1 MSSNT
6 TSTTTSSSTGWTLS
20 TRPDDAW
27 EVRSLTEEP
36 DCRVVKVYAKK
47 HDRVYTL
54 AYPKQ
59 YSPEEMADQIRSVFK

>member
-6 TSTTTSSSTGWTLS
+6 TSTTTSSSIGWTQS

-27 EVRSLTEEP
+27 EVCSLTEEP
-36 DCRVVKVYAKK
+36 DWFVVKVYAKK

-59 YSPEEMADQIRSVFK
+59 YSQEVMAEQIRSVFK

>member
-6 TSTTTSSSTGWTLS
+6 TSTTPSSSIGWTLP

-27 EVRSLTEEP
+27 EVCSLTEESG
-36 DCRVVKVYAKK
+36 RLVVKIYSKK

-54 AYPKQ
+54 AYPKR
-59 YSPEEMADQIRSVFK
+59 YSPEVIADQIRSVFK

>member
-20 TRPDDAW
+20 TEPSDAW
-27 EVRSLTEEP
+27 ELRSLTEEP
-36 DCRVVKVYAKK
+36 DCWLVKIYAKK

-59 YSPEEMADQIRSVFK
+59 FSPETMAEQIRSVFK

>member
-6 TSTTTSSSTGWTLS
+6 TSTMISSSTGSTLP

-27 EVRSLTEEP
+27 EVRSLAEEQG
-36 DCRVVKVYAKK
+36 RLIVKVYAKK

-54 AYPKQ
+54 AYPKR
-59 YSPEEMADQIRSVFK
+59 YSLETIADQIRSVFK